1 MRSST
6 ADTDPP
12 PLRVVTSAQ
21 DFAAG
26 VHRVLREVVSVP
38 DAAGVV
44 DLLAQGAQ
52 RFGAS
57 SACFISF
64 VREADTAAT
73 YRMLLACDPRWG
85 TEYLVNGW
93 FETDPWLAYAMR
105 FEEPALASALTAQ
118 TEGQR
123 AMVASAT
130 THGFSSVIVAPS
142 PSAAGASRVGVL
154 YVGSD
159 QAGFFEGEGYGDVRP
174 LAQALSMEL
183 HAWWMRAL
191 RRELAERVRLSR
203 EELELLRH
211 EASGNGS
218 KVIAAALGTEATAI
232 DCRFQR
238 IIAKLGAPNRRA
250 AVRIAKLYGLL

>member
-6 ADTDPP
+6 ADSDPL

-38 DAAGVV
+38 DVAGVV

-105 FEEPALASALTAQ
+105 FEEPALASALTPQ

-159 QAGFFEGEGYGDVRP
+159 QAGCDRRSPRHRGDGDRLSVPADHRE
-174 LAQALSMEL
+174 ARRTQSAGCGADCQALWVALNKKTLEVRSQRIAGKGL
-183 HAWWMRAL
+183 HVQRVC
-191 RRELAERVRLSR
+191 RVR
-203 EELELLRH
+203 
-211 EASGNGS
+211 
-218 KVIAAALGTEATAI
+218 
-232 DCRFQR
+232 
-238 IIAKLGAPNRRA
+238 
-250 AVRIAKLYGLL
+250 